1 MIDQALFNATLPA
14 FRTPGGEVYTKM
26 QSFIA
31 EQQARWQQ
39 TIDTTHASDTLLQHI
54 DTATLHRAAYN
65 AIPHLDL
72 ILTPTGFGIV
82 SNQSTAPASRE
93 RVEALR
99 EQLRHSASIHED
111 IVITQAVREKA
122 LLHGAITYVDTLLWH
137 PSLLTAYG
145 ITTPDGRQVYYEEF
159 HHLQAHI
166 QAAHTQLAHI
176 ISPELLTALI
186 THQHTPE
193 TDTNRADIY
202 DQLIHRAR
210 QILAA
215 IITHQP
221 DHTIH
226 DRLRAILDY
235 ITLHADSLPAYTNSR
250 TAAAHRLQPYRNQK
264 EDTTYFFG

>member
-1 MIDQALFNATLPA
+1 MITQELFNATLPA

-26 QSFIA
+26 QSFIS
-31 EQQARWQQ
+31 EQLARWQQ
-39 TIDTTHASDTLLQHI
+39 TIDTTQASDTLLQHI
-54 DTATLHRAAYN
+54 DTAAIHRAAYN

-93 RVEALR
+93 RVDSLR

-122 LLHGAITYVDTLLWH
+122 LLHEVITHVDTLLWH

-145 ITTPDGRQVYYEEF
+145 ITTPQGGPIYYEEY
-159 HHLQAHI
+159 HTLQPAIHTA
-166 QAAHTQLAHI
+166 QTTLAHT

-193 TDTNRADIY
+193 TDPERSDIY
-202 DQLIHRAR
+202 AHLIHQSR

-221 DHTIH
+221 PHTIH
-226 DRLRAILDY
+226 DRLRALLDT
-235 ITLHADSLPAYTNSR
+235 ITLHATQLPAYTSSR
-250 TAAAHRLQPYRNQK
+250 TAAAHRLQPYRNK
-264 EDTTYFFG
+264 RDDTTFFFG

>member
-1 MIDQALFNATLPA
+1 MIDQSTFDTTLPA
-14 FRTPGGEVYTKM
+14 FRTPGSEVYTKM
-26 QSFIA
+26 QSFIS
-31 EQQARWQQ
+31 EQLARWEQ
-39 TIDTTHASDTLLQHI
+39 TIDTTQASDTLLQRI
-54 DTATLHRAAYN
+54 DTAAIHRAAYE

-72 ILTPTGFGIV
+72 VLTPTGFGIV

-93 RVEALR
+93 RVDTLR
-99 EQLRHSASIHED
+99 EQLRHSATIHED
-111 IVITQAVREKA
+111 I
-122 LLHGAITYVDTLLWH
+122 AITHALREHVIRHTTAIVDTLLWH
-137 PSLLTAYG
+137 PSLLTTYG
-145 ITTPDGRQVYYEEF
+145 ITTPDGSQVYYEEF
-159 HHLQAHI
+159 HRLQPHI
-166 QAAHTQLAHI
+166 QTAHTQLAHV

-235 ITLHADSLPAYTNSR
+235 ITLHATDLPAYTNSR
-250 TAAAHRLQPYRNQK
+250 TAAAHRLQPYRNQRH
-264 EDTTYFFG
+264 DTTYFFG